1 MSVPDPSTP
10 RAGACSAQ
18 DKGQVRHRASVVC
31 QDNNH
36 LLTVRAIDP
45 VGDTHYLFLP
55 GGAIEPSDASPAAAA
70 VRETLEETGYTVRLI
85 GEPLALDYQF
95 LWSGK
100 LYDCRTHFF
109 RAELVDPKAKPVEVL
124 FDPLLHGVEWLP
136 IEHIDER
143 FAYHAT
149 IHDAVRRLV

>member
-1 MSVPDPSTP
+1 VGTIT
-10 RAGACSAQ
+10 
-18 DKGQVRHRASVVC
+18 RHRSSVVC
-31 QDNNH
+31 RHDSR

-45 VGDTHYLFLP
+45 VGDIHYLFLP
-55 GGAIEPSDASPAAAA
+55 GGAIEPTDESPAAAA
-70 VRETLEETGYTVRLI
+70 VRETLEETGYTVRLV
-85 GEPLALDYQF
+85 GEPLVLDYQF

-109 RAELVDPKAKPVEVL
+109 RAELIDPKAAPVEVL

-136 IEHIDER
+136 IERIDER

-149 IHDAVRRLV
+149 IHNAVQRLL